1 MSALQGVFT
10 LSEFHTRM
18 LPDSAQQKAFVTPNA
33 MDPHHFTIDTIPKRI
48 ETRFIYASA
57 PNRGLE
63 ELLRIWP
70 VIYERLEQREDVELV
85 VYYGFTKAF
94 MKWGKANM
102 QNFETWMSNM
112 RELLNQKG
120 VRYVGMVDQ
129 STLSRAY
136 LESGFALYPTSFP
149 ETGCVALMKA
159 QALGAIPVTSR
170 YENSTL
176 PELTMQW
183 DLGPPAASGRIRD
196 DPDRLLA
203 FADAVVR
210 AASGDCSLGGSNFV
224 GKDCISRHR
233 SSMMKYAQEKF
244 RWSHVAKLWMS
255 AIDSNVG
262 WL

>member
-1 MSALQGVFT
+1 
-10 LSEFHTRM
+10 
-18 LPDSAQQKAFVTPNA
+18 
-33 MDPHHFTIDTIPKRI
+33 
-48 ETRFIYASA
+48 
-57 PNRGLE
+57 
-63 ELLRIWP
+63 
-70 VIYERLEQREDVELV
+70 
-85 VYYGFTKAF
+85 

-102 QNFETWMSNM
+102 QNFEIWMSTM

-129 STLSRAY
+129 DTLSDAY
-136 LESGFALYPTSFP
+136 LRSGFTLYPTSFP

-176 PELTMQW
+176 PELTVQW

-196 DPDRLLA
+196 DPKRLLE

-210 AASGDCSLGGSNFV
+210 AVSGDCSSGGSGFV
-224 GKDCISRHR
+224 GKDCISQHR
-233 SSMMKYAQEKF
+233 SSMMKYARERF
-244 RWSHVAKLWMS
+244 RWSHVAKLWMK